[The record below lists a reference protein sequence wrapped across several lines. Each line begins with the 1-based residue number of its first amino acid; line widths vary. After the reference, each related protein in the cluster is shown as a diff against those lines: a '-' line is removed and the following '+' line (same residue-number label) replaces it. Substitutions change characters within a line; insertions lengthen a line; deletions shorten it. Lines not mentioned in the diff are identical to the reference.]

1 MANLSSRMS
10 SKIRKQRIF
19 HAELLLQ
26 QAFEYYNVYIS
37 TEDILA
43 HIADNIYS
51 NKDKYTNIYSNRTI
65 QPLLN
70 LCGEPKADRRFIIC
84 FLRRLCRLVDHA
96 LLIKRKSI
104 ILNNKPASLYSYAIV
119 KVGEKSK
126 ISSI

>member
-1 MANLSSRMS
+1 MS

-26 QAFEYYNVYIS
+26 QAFEYYNVYTS
-37 TEDILA
+37 TDDILVR
-43 HIADNIYS
+43 IADKIYS
-51 NKDKYTNIYSNRTI
+51 NKDKYTKLYSNRTI

-70 LCGEPKADRRFIIC
+70 LCGKPKADRRLIIC
-84 FLRRLCRLVDHA
+84 FLRRLCRIIDHA

-104 ILNNKPASLYSYAIV
+104 MKNNKPASLYSYAIL